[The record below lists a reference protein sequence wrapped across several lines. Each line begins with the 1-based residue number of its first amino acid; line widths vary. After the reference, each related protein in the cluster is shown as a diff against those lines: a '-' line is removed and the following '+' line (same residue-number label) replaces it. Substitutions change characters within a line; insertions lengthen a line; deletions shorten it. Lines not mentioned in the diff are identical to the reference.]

1 MSDESEALDE
11 QTAPEKSARRRP
23 SLPQNVK
30 AIVWAR
36 AAGRCQFRGCNKV
49 LVGDLLTGRDDLNT
63 AYIAHIVSDAPGG
76 PRGDEVLSPKL
87 STAPSNLMLLCDP
100 HHRLIDG
107 RATWQEYPEHLLREM
122 KVEHEDRIEAVTSIA
137 HDRGCHVIRFAAG
150 IGKNESPVNADAVKE
165 ALLPEFYPVRNG
177 MIDLDVPDL
186 GIPDSDPSYWPLHQR
201 LLGDKYQERVRGR
214 LERNEISRLAV
225 FGLAACRT

>member
-1 MSDESEALDE
+1 MTDTVEPIDE
-11 QTAPEKSARRRP
+11 QATSEKSARRRP

-36 AAGRCQFRGCNKV
+36 AAGRCEFRGCNKA
-49 LVGDLLTGRDDLNT
+49 LVGDLLTGKDDLNT

-76 PRGDEVLSPKL
+76 RRGDEVLSPKL
-87 STAPSNLMLLCDP
+87 STDPDNLMLLCDP

-107 RATWQEYPEHLLREM
+107 GATWKEYPDDLLKEM
-122 KVEHEDRIEAVTSIA
+122 KAEHEDRIEAVTSISR
-137 HDRGCHVIRFAAG
+137 DRGCHVIRFAAN
-150 IGKNESPVNADAVKE
+150 IGKNESPVNTDAVKE

-186 GIPDSDPSYWPLHQR
+186 GIPDSD
-201 LLGDKYQERVRGR
+201 LGRGDD
-214 LERNEISRLAV
+214 LTI
-225 FGLAACRT
+225 